1 MLTDPIIDAYKK
13 DVDRTM
19 LIENLRLTPQQR
31 FDKFDRFMEGV
42 LELRRAGERHRQ
54 LALAA
59 QSQVKN
65 EAYTVQW
72 SAE

>member
-54 LALAA
+54 LSRIA
-59 QSQVKN
+59 QSQGKG
-65 EAYTVQW
+65 EADIVQK
-72 SAE
+72 SAK